1 MNAKELLSAIQIS
14 GNHVTDNRS
23 NLQTYVYLKNKHGNQ
38 KSFINYDYL
47 IKNLQK
53 TSDRLPTNYQN
64 SHFYNIIVDSF
75 DVLKETINNETIYFK
90 GKNIEVKPLPL
101 YGTASL
107 KGYNAFIRTDDEPV
121 IVFNDDLL
129 MLTDKLI
136 EIYTKTHWLANK
148 NLLDDK
154 YLDLLT
160 RNFIDVM
167 YCFYSTSDAYNAIP
181 LDWCEIENFDDL
193 ASADKIYETSFEF
206 ENLFVNDNYLSFFNQ
221 FTESTYLWMAA
232 HEYSHLVLGHLNN
245 EKNLSK
251 SLLNNEIEVEK
262 YSFEWQEEYDADLLG
277 AIITME
283 SKSSFYL
290 STSIYFAMNCI
301 RLGDPYNSES
311 TSSNHPPINL
321 RIKNVFDY
329 FDSNYKYYL
338 GNNKNIDAVLNP
350 MIKKFIKFV
359 NDIKTCDLHFSELF
373 EIQRYIY
380 KYYNFNSQ

>member
-1 MNAKELLSAIQIS
+1 MNAKQLLTAIQLS
-14 GNHVTDNRS
+14 GRHVSDIKS
-23 NLQTYVYLKNKHGNQ
+23 NIQTYIHLKNKYGN
-38 KSFINYDYL
+38 KDSYINYDYL
-47 IKNLQK
+47 INELQK

-64 SHFYNIIVDSF
+64 SHFYDIIVDSF
-75 DVLKETINNETIYFK
+75 RVLKNTINNETISFK
-90 GKNIEVKPLPL
+90 GKNIEIKPVPL

-148 NLLDDK
+148 KLLNDK

-167 YCFYSTSDAYNAIP
+167 YCFYFSSDAYNAIP

-193 ASADKIYETSFEF
+193 LSVEKIYENSFEF
-206 ENLFVNDNYLSFFNQ
+206 ENLFVNDNYLSFFYQ
-221 FTESTYLWMAA
+221 FEESTYLWIAA
-232 HEYSHLVLGHLNN
+232 HEYSHLVLGHLSN

-251 SLLNNEIEVEK
+251 SLLNDKIEVEK

-301 RLGDPYNSES
+301 KLGDPNNSES
-311 TSSNHPPINL
+311 NSSNHPPISL
-321 RIKNVFDY
+321 RIKNVFGY
-329 FDSNYKYYL
+329 FESNYSYYL
-338 GNNKNIDAVLNP
+338 GNNKNIDTVLYP
-350 MIKKFIKFV
+350 MIKKFIQFLDNIQT
-359 NDIKTCDLHFSELF
+359 NDLQFSELF
-373 EIQRYIY
+373 EAQRYIY
-380 KYYNFNSQ
+380 KQYKLNN